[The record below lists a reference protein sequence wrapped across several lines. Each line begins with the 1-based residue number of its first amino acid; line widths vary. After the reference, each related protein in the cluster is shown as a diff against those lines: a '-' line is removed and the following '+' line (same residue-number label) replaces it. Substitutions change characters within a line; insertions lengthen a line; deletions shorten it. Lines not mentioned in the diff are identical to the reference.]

1 MRALLIDQHRR
12 ELREGDLPEPRREAE
27 DDVLFRVNQVGVCGT
42 DRELAAFRFGY
53 GPRGQSFLV
62 PGHEAVGEVIEG
74 GSFFAPGDIVV
85 PSVRRSCNPPCVS
98 CLAGRRDLCLS
109 GNCIERGI
117 FGAHGYFTELAVDRA
132 EDLIRIPRNTAAFAV
147 LVEPASVV
155 EKAVDMALRL
165 HQGHPRV
172 ALVVGAGTI
181 GLLAAMVFRL
191 RGLEV
196 DIASIE
202 PPGSPRAR
210 MVQATG
216 ARYLTKPD
224 RTVDV
229 AIEAAGAPEA
239 AAAGFQSLAPLGV
252 LILLGALEWQVPM
265 SLWNFIGGNQI
276 VAGSVNASPAAFR
289 QAAEDLPLMPADVLR
304 SMIEH
309 RRFRDFRRSFLGEPS
324 AAPKIVHQIADMD

>member
-1 MRALLIDQHRR
+1 MRALLIDHDRR
-12 ELREGDLPEPRREAE
+12 ELREGDLPEPRREDE
-27 DDVLFRVNQVGVCGT
+27 DDVLFRVRQVGVCGT

-53 GPRGQSFLV
+53 GPAGQSFLV

-74 GSFFAPGDIVV
+74 GSSFAAGDIVV
-85 PSVRRSCNPPCVS
+85 PSVRRSCHPPCAS
-98 CLAGRRDLCLS
+98 CQAGRRDLCLS
-109 GNCIERGI
+109 RNCIERGI

-132 EDLIRIPRNTAAFAV
+132 EDLIRIPRDAAEFAV

-155 EKAVDMALRL
+155 EKAVEMALRL
-165 HQGHPRV
+165 HQGQPRV

-196 DIASIE
+196 DIASME
-202 PPGSPRAR
+202 PQGSPRAR
-210 MVQATG
+210 LAEAAG

-224 RTVDV
+224 RPVDI

-239 AAAGFQSLAPLGV
+239 AAAGFEALAPLGV
-252 LILLGALEWQVPM
+252 LILLGALEWKGPVR
-265 SLWNFIGGNQI
+265 LWNLIGGNQI

-289 QAAEDLPLMPADVLR
+289 RAAEDLPLMPPDILR
-304 SMIEH
+304 SMIE
-309 RRFRDFRRSFLGEPS
+309 RRPFRDFRRSFVGEPS
-324 AAPKIVHQIADMD
+324 AAPKIVHEIG